1 MSRCI
6 VSNFAKNEKK
16 YMNNN
21 SIYIKDGS
29 KSYWINVTEVLYVKA
44 SGNYCDIFLTSANY
58 KSVRIQIG
66 QFYSKVEDLQ
76 VHHDLVRIDRSTIL
90 NIRLVEFINPKK
102 NTITL
107 RNENN
112 IVVLQVAKT
121 AIAPL
126 KEKLSELMAEESKT
140 DDVSVVNRHVKDSQK
155 PKYQTHNGYEYVD
168 LELPSGTLWAAND
181 MIGSTPF
188 EFALLDRPYLE
199 VENNAEKGSFES
211 FLQIEDDAARVKFGG
226 NWRIPTTEE
235 WKELFNEC
243 KAEWVVSDDFEDLLC
258 VLTGKNGKRITLS
271 SILRQRGFCAY
282 WTSEILSVDDILNYV
297 PHNSLIEI
305 MEPYGGDELMFHFVS
320 SYDYPRGNIHAVIS
334 AKDLT
339 KL

>member
-1 MSRCI
+1 MS
-6 VSNFAKNEKK
+6 
-16 YMNNN
+16 NNV
-21 SIYIKDGS
+21 IFIKDGS
-29 KSYWINVTEVLYVKA
+29 KSYWINVTEVLYVK
-44 SGNYCDIFLTSANY
+44 SSVNYCDIFLKSVNY
-58 KSVRIQIG
+58 KTVRIQIG
-66 QFYSKVEDLQ
+66 QFFSKVEELQ
-76 VHHDLVRIDRSTIL
+76 VPHNLVRIDRSTIL
-90 NIRLVEFINPKK
+90 NIKLVEFVNPKK

-107 RNENN
+107 RHENN
-112 IVVLQVAKT
+112 VVILQVAKT

-126 KEKLSELMAEESKT
+126 KEKLSELFAEESKS
-140 DDVSVVNRHVKDSQK
+140 DEVSVVNRHVKESQK
-155 PKYQTHNGYEYVD
+155 QKYETHNGYEYVD

-199 VENNAEKGSFES
+199 VENNAEEGSFES
-211 FLQIEDDAARVKFGG
+211 FLQIEDDAARVKLGG

-235 WKELFNEC
+235 WKELFKEC

-258 VLTGKNGKRITLS
+258 VMTGKNGKQITLS

-297 PHNSLIEI
+297 PQNSLVEI
-305 MEPYGGDELMFHFVS
+305 MEPYGDEPMFHFVS

-339 KL
+339 KE

>member
-1 MSRCI
+1 MS
-6 VSNFAKNEKK
+6 
-16 YMNNN
+16 NNVIN
-21 SIYIKDGS
+21 IKDGS

-44 SGNYCDIFLTSANY
+44 SGNYCDIFLKSVNY
-58 KSVRIQIG
+58 KTVRIQIG
-66 QFYSKVEDLQ
+66 QFFSKVEELQ
-76 VHHDLVRIDRSTIL
+76 VPHNLVRIDRSTIL
-90 NIRLVEFINPKK
+90 NIKLVEFVNPKK

-107 RNENN
+107 RHENN
-112 IVVLQVAKT
+112 VVILQVAKT

-126 KEKLSELMAEESKT
+126 KEKLSELFAEEPKSSY
-140 DDVSVVNRHVKDSQK
+140 VSFVNRCVKDSQK
-155 PKYQTHNGYEYVD
+155 QKNQTHNGYEYVD

-199 VENNAEKGSFES
+199 VENNAEEGSFES
-211 FLQIEDDAARVKFGG
+211 FLQIEDDAARVKLGG
-226 NWRIPTTEE
+226 NWRIPTTNE

-243 KAEWVVSDDFEDLLC
+243 KAEWMVSEDFEDLLC
-258 VLTGKNGKRITLS
+258 VLTGKNGKQIILS

-297 PHNSLIEI
+297 PQNSLIEI
-305 MEPYGGDELMFHFVS
+305 MEPYGDEPMFHFVS

-334 AKDLT
+334 AQDIT
-339 KL
+339 KE

>member
-1 MSRCI
+1 MS
-6 VSNFAKNEKK
+6 
-16 YMNNN
+16 NNV
-21 SIYIKDGS
+21 IFIKDGS

-44 SGNYCDIFLTSANY
+44 SGNYCDIFLKSVSY
-58 KSVRIQIG
+58 KTVRIQIG
-66 QFYSKVEDLQ
+66 QFFSKVEELQ
-76 VHHDLVRIDRSTIL
+76 VPHNLVRIDRSTIL
-90 NIRLVEFINPKK
+90 NIKLVEFVNPKK

-107 RNENN
+107 RHENN
-112 IVVLQVAKT
+112 VVILQVAKT

-126 KEKLSELMAEESKT
+126 KEKLSELFAEESKS
-140 DDVSVVNRHVKDSQK
+140 DEVSVVNRHVKESQK
-155 PKYQTHNGYEYVD
+155 QKYETHNGYEYVD

-199 VENNAEKGSFES
+199 VENNAEEGSFES
-211 FLQIEDDAARVKFGG
+211 FLQIEDDAARVKLGG
-226 NWRIPTTEE
+226 NWRIPTTNE

-243 KAEWVVSDDFEDLLC
+243 KAEWMVSEDFEDLLC
-258 VLTGKNGKRITLS
+258 VLTGKNGKQIILS

-297 PHNSLIEI
+297 PQNSLIEI
-305 MEPYGGDELMFHFVS
+305 MEPYGDEPMFHFVS

-334 AKDLT
+334 AQDIT
-339 KL
+339 KE

>member
-1 MSRCI
+1 MS
-6 VSNFAKNEKK
+6 
-16 YMNNN
+16 NNVIN
-21 SIYIKDGS
+21 IKDGS

-44 SGNYCDIFLTSANY
+44 SGNYCDIFLKSVNY
-58 KSVRIQIG
+58 KTVRIQIG
-66 QFYSKVEDLQ
+66 QFFSKVEELQ
-76 VHHDLVRIDRSTIL
+76 VPHNLVRIDRSTIL
-90 NIRLVEFINPKK
+90 NIKLVEFVNPKK

-107 RNENN
+107 RHENN
-112 IVVLQVAKT
+112 VVILQVAKT

-126 KEKLSELMAEESKT
+126 KEKLSELFAEESKS
-140 DDVSVVNRHVKDSQK
+140 DEVSVVNRHVKESQK
-155 PKYQTHNGYEYVD
+155 QKYETHNGYEYVD

-199 VENNAEKGSFES
+199 VENNAEEGSFES
-211 FLQIEDDAARVKFGG
+211 FLQIEDDAARVKLGG
-226 NWRIPTTEE
+226 NWRIPTTNE

-243 KAEWVVSDDFEDLLC
+243 KAEWMVSEDFEDLLC
-258 VLTGKNGKRITLS
+258 VLTGKNGKQIILS

-297 PHNSLIEI
+297 PQNSLIEI
-305 MEPYGGDELMFHFVS
+305 MEPYGDEPMFHFVS

-334 AKDLT
+334 AQDIT
-339 KL
+339 KE

>member
-1 MSRCI
+1 MSNI
-6 VSNFAKNEKK
+6 IN
-16 YMNNN
+16 
-21 SIYIKDGS
+21 IKDGS

-44 SGNYCDIFLTSANY
+44 SGNYCDIFLKSVSY
-58 KSVRIQIG
+58 KTVRIQIG
-66 QFYSKVEDLQ
+66 QFFSKVEELQ
-76 VHHDLVRIDRSTIL
+76 VPHNLVRIDRSTIL
-90 NIRLVEFINPKK
+90 NIKLVEFVNPKK

-107 RNENN
+107 RHENN
-112 IVVLQVAKT
+112 VVILQVAKT

-126 KEKLSELMAEESKT
+126 KEKLSELFAEESKS
-140 DDVSVVNRHVKDSQK
+140 DEVSVVNRHVKESQK
-155 PKYQTHNGYEYVD
+155 QKYETHNGYEYVD

-199 VENNAEKGSFES
+199 VENNAEEGSFES
-211 FLQIEDDAARVKFGG
+211 FLQIEDDAARVKLGG

-258 VLTGKNGKRITLS
+258 VMTGKNGKQITLS

-297 PHNSLIEI
+297 PQNSLIEI
-305 MEPYGGDELMFHFVS
+305 MEPYGDEPMFHFVS

-334 AKDLT
+334 AQDIT
-339 KL
+339 KE

>member
-1 MSRCI
+1 MFPNIEIYQGEAKWYQINLKSRHESCI

-29 KSYWINVTEVLYVKA
+29 KSYWINVLEVLYVKA
-44 SGNYCDIFLTSANY
+44 SGNYIDIYTKFCNY
-58 KSVRIQIG
+58 KTVRLQIG

-126 KEKLSELMAEESKT
+126 KEKLSPHT
-140 DDVSVVNRHVKDSQK
+140 GSV
-155 PKYQTHNGYEYVD
+155 P
-168 LELPSGTLWAAND
+168 
-181 MIGSTPF
+181 M
-188 EFALLDRPYLE
+188 
-199 VENNAEKGSFES
+199 
-211 FLQIEDDAARVKFGG
+211 
-226 NWRIPTTEE
+226 
-235 WKELFNEC
+235 
-243 KAEWVVSDDFEDLLC
+243 
-258 VLTGKNGKRITLS
+258 
-271 SILRQRGFCAY
+271 
-282 WTSEILSVDDILNYV
+282 
-297 PHNSLIEI
+297 
-305 MEPYGGDELMFHFVS
+305 
-320 SYDYPRGNIHAVIS
+320 
-334 AKDLT
+334 
-339 KL
+339 

>member
-1 MSRCI
+1 MS
-6 VSNFAKNEKK
+6 
-16 YMNNN
+16 NNV
-21 SIYIKDGS
+21 IFIKDGS

-44 SGNYCDIFLTSANY
+44 SGNYCDIFLKSVNY
-58 KSVRIQIG
+58 KTVRIQIG
-66 QFYSKVEDLQ
+66 QFFSKVEELQ
-76 VHHDLVRIDRSTIL
+76 VPHNLVRIDRSTIL
-90 NIRLVEFINPKK
+90 NIKLVEFVNPKK

-107 RNENN
+107 RHENN
-112 IVVLQVAKT
+112 VVILQVAKT

-126 KEKLSELMAEESKT
+126 KEKLSELFAEESKS
-140 DDVSVVNRHVKDSQK
+140 DEVSVVNRHVKESQK
-155 PKYQTHNGYEYVD
+155 QKYETHNGYEYVD

-199 VENNAEKGSFES
+199 VENNAEEGSFER
-211 FLQIEDDAARVKFGG
+211 FLQIEDDAARVKLGG
-226 NWRIPTTEE
+226 NWRIPTTNE

-243 KAEWVVSDDFEDLLC
+243 KAEWMVSEDFEDLLC
-258 VLTGKNGKRITLS
+258 VLTGKNGKQIILS

-297 PHNSLIEI
+297 PQNSLIEI
-305 MEPYGGDELMFHFVS
+305 MEPYGDEPMFHFVS

-334 AKDLT
+334 AQDIT
-339 KL
+339 KE

>member
-1 MSRCI
+1 MS
-6 VSNFAKNEKK
+6 
-16 YMNNN
+16 NNVIN
-21 SIYIKDGS
+21 IKDGS

-44 SGNYCDIFLTSANY
+44 SGNYCDIFLKSVSY
-58 KSVRIQIG
+58 KTVRIQIG
-66 QFYSKVEDLQ
+66 QFFSKVEELQ
-76 VHHDLVRIDRSTIL
+76 VPHNLVRIDRSTIL
-90 NIRLVEFINPKK
+90 NIKLVEFVNPKK

-107 RNENN
+107 RHENN
-112 IVVLQVAKT
+112 VVILQVAKT

-126 KEKLSELMAEESKT
+126 KEKLSELFAEESKS
-140 DDVSVVNRHVKDSQK
+140 DEVSVVNRHVKESQK
-155 PKYQTHNGYEYVD
+155 QKYETHNGYEYVD

-199 VENNAEKGSFES
+199 VENNAEEGSFES
-211 FLQIEDDAARVKFGG
+211 FLQIEDDAARVKLGG
-226 NWRIPTTEE
+226 NWRIPTTNE

-243 KAEWVVSDDFEDLLC
+243 KAEWMVSEDFEDLLC
-258 VLTGKNGKRITLS
+258 VLTGKNGKQIILS

-297 PHNSLIEI
+297 PQNSLIEI
-305 MEPYGGDELMFHFVS
+305 MEPYGDEPMFHFVS

-334 AKDLT
+334 AQDIT
-339 KL
+339 KE

>member
-1 MSRCI
+1 MS
-6 VSNFAKNEKK
+6 
-16 YMNNN
+16 NNVIN
-21 SIYIKDGS
+21 IKDGS

-44 SGNYCDIFLTSANY
+44 SGNYCDIFLKSVSY
-58 KSVRIQIG
+58 KTVRIQIG
-66 QFYSKVEDLQ
+66 QFFSKVEELQ
-76 VHHDLVRIDRSTIL
+76 VPHNLVRIDRSTIL
-90 NIRLVEFINPKK
+90 NIKLVEFVNPKK

-107 RNENN
+107 RHENN
-112 IVVLQVAKT
+112 VVILQVAKT

-126 KEKLSELMAEESKT
+126 KEKLSELFAEESKS
-140 DDVSVVNRHVKDSQK
+140 DEVSVVNRHVKESQK
-155 PKYQTHNGYEYVD
+155 QKYETHNAYEYVD

-199 VENNAEKGSFES
+199 VENNAEEGSFES
-211 FLQIEDDAARVKFGG
+211 FLQIEDDAARVKLGG
-226 NWRIPTTEE
+226 NWRIPTTNE

-243 KAEWVVSDDFEDLLC
+243 KAEWMVSEDFEDLLC
-258 VLTGKNGKRITLS
+258 VLTGKNGKQITLS

-297 PHNSLIEI
+297 PQNSLVEI
-305 MEPYGGDELMFHFVS
+305 MEPYGDEPMFHFVS

-339 KL
+339 KE

>member
-1 MSRCI
+1 MS
-6 VSNFAKNEKK
+6 
-16 YMNNN
+16 NNV
-21 SIYIKDGS
+21 IFVKDGS

-44 SGNYCDIFLTSANY
+44 SGNYCDIFLKSVSY
-58 KSVRIQIG
+58 KTVRIQIG
-66 QFYSKVEDLQ
+66 QFFSKVEELQ
-76 VHHDLVRIDRSTIL
+76 VPHNLVRIDRSTIL
-90 NIRLVEFINPKK
+90 NIKLVEFVNPKK

-107 RNENN
+107 RHESN
-112 IVVLQVAKT
+112 VVILQVAKT

-126 KEKLSELMAEESKT
+126 KEKLSELFAEEPKSSY
-140 DDVSVVNRHVKDSQK
+140 VSFVNRCVKDSQK
-155 PKYQTHNGYEYVD
+155 QKNQTHNGYEYVD

-199 VENNAEKGSFES
+199 VENNAEEGSFES
-211 FLQIEDDAARVKFGG
+211 FLQIEDDAARVKLGG

-235 WKELFNEC
+235 WKELFKEC

-258 VLTGKNGKRITLS
+258 VMTGKNGKQITLS

-297 PHNSLIEI
+297 PQNSLVEI
-305 MEPYGGDELMFHFVS
+305 MEPYGDEPMFHFVS

-339 KL
+339 KE

>member
-1 MSRCI
+1 MS
-6 VSNFAKNEKK
+6 
-16 YMNNN
+16 NNVIN
-21 SIYIKDGS
+21 IKDGS

-44 SGNYCDIFLTSANY
+44 SGNYCDIFLKSVSY
-58 KSVRIQIG
+58 KTVRIQIG
-66 QFYSKVEDLQ
+66 QFFSKVEELQ
-76 VHHDLVRIDRSTIL
+76 VPHNLVRIDRSTIL
-90 NIRLVEFINPKK
+90 NIKLVEFVNPKK

-107 RNENN
+107 RHESN
-112 IVVLQVAKT
+112 VVILQVAKT

-126 KEKLSELMAEESKT
+126 KEKLSELFAEEPKSSY
-140 DDVSVVNRHVKDSQK
+140 VSFVNRCVKDSQK
-155 PKYQTHNGYEYVD
+155 QKNQTHNGYEYVD

-199 VENNAEKGSFES
+199 VENNAEEGSFES
-211 FLQIEDDAARVKFGG
+211 FLQIEDDAARVKLGG

-235 WKELFNEC
+235 WKELFNVC
-243 KAEWVVSDDFEDLLC
+243 KAEWVVSDDYEDLLC
-258 VLTGKNGKRITLS
+258 VLTGKNGNQITLS

-282 WTSEILSVDDILNYV
+282 WTSEILSVDDILNYI

-305 MEPYGGDELMFHFVS
+305 MEPYGNEPMFHFVS
-320 SYDYPRGNIHAVIS
+320 SFDYPRGNIHAVIS

-339 KL
+339 KE

>member
-1 MSRCI
+1 MS
-6 VSNFAKNEKK
+6 
-16 YMNNN
+16 NNV
-21 SIYIKDGS
+21 IFIKDGS

-44 SGNYCDIFLTSANY
+44 SGNYCDIFLTSVNY

-66 QFYSKVEDLQ
+66 QFYSKVQDLQ

-112 IVVLQVAKT
+112 IVVLRVAKT
-121 AIAPL
+121 AIVPL
-126 KEKLSELMAEESKT
+126 KEKLSELMAEESKP

-155 PKYQTHNGYEYVD
+155 QKNPTHNGYEYVD
-168 LELPSGTLWAAND
+168 LDLPSGTLWAAND

-199 VENNAEKGSFES
+199 VENNAEEGSFES
-211 FLQIEDDAARVKFGG
+211 FLQIEDDAARVKLGG

-243 KAEWVVSDDFEDLLC
+243 KAEWVVSDDYEDLLC
-258 VLTGKNGKRITLS
+258 VVTGKNNNQIILS

-282 WTSEILSVDDILNYV
+282 WTSEILSVDYILNYV

-305 MEPYGGDELMFHFVS
+305 TEPYGGDEPMFHFVS

-334 AKDLT
+334 AHDLT
-339 KL
+339 KE

>member
-1 MSRCI
+1 MS
-6 VSNFAKNEKK
+6 
-16 YMNNN
+16 NNV
-21 SIYIKDGS
+21 IFIKDGS

-44 SGNYCDIFLTSANY
+44 SGNYCDIFLKSVNY
-58 KSVRIQIG
+58 KTVRIQIG
-66 QFYSKVEDLQ
+66 QFFSKVEELQ
-76 VHHDLVRIDRSTIL
+76 VPHNLVRIDRSTIL
-90 NIRLVEFINPKK
+90 NIKLVEFVNPKK

-107 RNENN
+107 RHENN
-112 IVVLQVAKT
+112 VVILQVAKT

-126 KEKLSELMAEESKT
+126 KEKLSELFAEESKS
-140 DDVSVVNRHVKDSQK
+140 DEVSVVNRHVKESQK
-155 PKYQTHNGYEYVD
+155 QKYETHNGYEYVD

-199 VENNAEKGSFES
+199 VENNAEEGSFES
-211 FLQIEDDAARVKFGG
+211 FLQIEDDAARVKLGG

-235 WKELFNEC
+235 WKELFKEC

-258 VLTGKNGKRITLS
+258 VMTGKNGKQITLS

-297 PHNSLIEI
+297 PQNSLVEI
-305 MEPYGGDELMFHFVS
+305 MEPYGDEPMFHFVS

-339 KL
+339 KE

>member
-1 MSRCI
+1 MS
-6 VSNFAKNEKK
+6 
-16 YMNNN
+16 NNVIN
-21 SIYIKDGS
+21 IKDGS

-44 SGNYCDIFLTSANY
+44 SGNYCDIFLKSVSY
-58 KSVRIQIG
+58 KTVRIQIG
-66 QFYSKVEDLQ
+66 QFFSKVEELQ
-76 VHHDLVRIDRSTIL
+76 VPHNLVRIDRSTIL
-90 NIRLVEFINPKK
+90 NIKLVEFVNPKK

-107 RNENN
+107 RHESN
-112 IVVLQVAKT
+112 VVILQVAKT

-126 KEKLSELMAEESKT
+126 KEKLSELFAEEPKSSY
-140 DDVSVVNRHVKDSQK
+140 VSFVNRCVKDSQK
-155 PKYQTHNGYEYVD
+155 QKNQTHNGYEYVD
-168 LELPSGTLWAAND
+168 LELLSGTLWAAND

-199 VENNAEKGSFES
+199 VENNAEEGSFES
-211 FLQIEDDAARVKFGG
+211 FLQIEDDAARVKLGG

-235 WKELFNEC
+235 WKELFKEC

-258 VLTGKNGKRITLS
+258 VMTGKNGKQITLS

-297 PHNSLIEI
+297 PQNSLVEI
-305 MEPYGGDELMFHFVS
+305 MEPYGDEPMFHFVS

-339 KL
+339 KE

>member
-1 MSRCI
+1 MS
-6 VSNFAKNEKK
+6 
-16 YMNNN
+16 NNVIN
-21 SIYIKDGS
+21 IKDGS

-44 SGNYCDIFLTSANY
+44 SGNYCDIFLKSVSY
-58 KSVRIQIG
+58 KTVRIQIG
-66 QFYSKVEDLQ
+66 QFFSKVEELQ
-76 VHHDLVRIDRSTIL
+76 VPHNLVRIDRSTIL
-90 NIRLVEFINPKK
+90 NIKLVEFVNPKK

-107 RNENN
+107 RHKSN
-112 IVVLQVAKT
+112 VVILQVAKT

-126 KEKLSELMAEESKT
+126 KEKLSELFAEEPKSSY
-140 DDVSVVNRHVKDSQK
+140 VSFVNRCVKDSQK
-155 PKYQTHNGYEYVD
+155 QKNQTHNGYEYVD

-199 VENNAEKGSFES
+199 VENNAEEGSFES
-211 FLQIEDDAARVKFGG
+211 FLQIEDDAARVKLGG

-235 WKELFNEC
+235 WKELFKEC

-258 VLTGKNGKRITLS
+258 VMTGKNGKQITLS

-297 PHNSLIEI
+297 PQNSLVEI
-305 MEPYGGDELMFHFVS
+305 MEPYGDEPMFHFVS

-339 KL
+339 KE

>member
-1 MSRCI
+1 MS
-6 VSNFAKNEKK
+6 
-16 YMNNN
+16 NNVIN
-21 SIYIKDGS
+21 IKDGS

-44 SGNYCDIFLTSANY
+44 SGNYCDIFLKSVSY
-58 KSVRIQIG
+58 KTVRIQIG
-66 QFYSKVEDLQ
+66 HFFSKVEELQ
-76 VHHDLVRIDRSTIL
+76 VPHNLVRIDRSTIL
-90 NIRLVEFINPKK
+90 NIKLVEFVNPKK

-107 RNENN
+107 RHESN
-112 IVVLQVAKT
+112 VVILQVAKT

-126 KEKLSELMAEESKT
+126 KEKLSELFAEEPKSSY
-140 DDVSVVNRHVKDSQK
+140 VSFVNRCVKDSQK
-155 PKYQTHNGYEYVD
+155 QKNQTHNGYEYVD

-199 VENNAEKGSFES
+199 VENNAEEGSFES
-211 FLQIEDDAARVKFGG
+211 FLQIEDDAARVKLGG

-258 VLTGKNGKRITLS
+258 VLTGKNGKQITLS

-297 PHNSLIEI
+297 PQNSLVEI
-305 MEPYGGDELMFHFVS
+305 MEPYGDEPMFHFVS

-339 KL
+339 KE

>member
-1 MSRCI
+1 MS
-6 VSNFAKNEKK
+6 
-16 YMNNN
+16 NNV
-21 SIYIKDGS
+21 IFIKDGS

-44 SGNYCDIFLTSANY
+44 SGNYCDIFLKSVSY
-58 KSVRIQIG
+58 KTVRIQIG
-66 QFYSKVEDLQ
+66 QFFSKVEELQ
-76 VHHDLVRIDRSTIL
+76 VPHNLVRIDRSTIL
-90 NIRLVEFINPKK
+90 NIKLVEFVNPKK

-107 RNENN
+107 RHESN
-112 IVVLQVAKT
+112 VVILQVAKT

-126 KEKLSELMAEESKT
+126 KEKLSELFAEESKS
-140 DDVSVVNRHVKDSQK
+140 DEVSVVNRHVKESQK
-155 PKYQTHNGYEYVD
+155 QKNETHNGYEYVD
-168 LELPSGTLWAAND
+168 LELTSGTLWAAND

-188 EFALLDRPYLE
+188 EFTLLDRPYLE
-199 VENNAEKGSFES
+199 VENNAEEGSFES
-211 FLQIEDDAARVKFGG
+211 FLQIEDDAARVKLGG

-258 VLTGKNGKRITLS
+258 VLTGKNGKQITLS

-297 PHNSLIEI
+297 PQNSLVEI
-305 MEPYGGDELMFHFVS
+305 MEPYGDEPMFHFVS

-334 AKDLT
+334 AQDIT
-339 KL
+339 KE

>member
-1 MSRCI
+1 MS
-6 VSNFAKNEKK
+6 
-16 YMNNN
+16 NNVIN
-21 SIYIKDGS
+21 IKDGS

-44 SGNYCDIFLTSANY
+44 SGNYCDIFLKSVNY
-58 KSVRIQIG
+58 KTVRIQIG
-66 QFYSKVEDLQ
+66 QFFSKVEELQ
-76 VHHDLVRIDRSTIL
+76 VPHNLVRIDRSTIL
-90 NIRLVEFINPKK
+90 NIKLVEFVNPKK

-107 RNENN
+107 RHENN
-112 IVVLQVAKT
+112 VVILQVAKT

-126 KEKLSELMAEESKT
+126 KEKLSELFAEESKS
-140 DDVSVVNRHVKDSQK
+140 DEVSVVNRHVKESQK
-155 PKYQTHNGYEYVD
+155 QKYETHNGYEFVD

-188 EFALLDRPYLE
+188 EFALLDRPFLE
-199 VENNAEKGSFES
+199 VENNAEEGSFES
-211 FLQIEDDAARVKFGG
+211 FLQIEDDAARVKLGG
-226 NWRIPTTEE
+226 NWRIPTTNE

-243 KAEWVVSDDFEDLLC
+243 KAEWMVSEDFEDLLC
-258 VLTGKNGKRITLS
+258 VLTGKNGKQIILS

-305 MEPYGGDELMFHFVS
+305 MEPYGDEPMFHFVS

-334 AKDLT
+334 AHDLT
-339 KL
+339 KE

>member
-1 MSRCI
+1 MS
-6 VSNFAKNEKK
+6 
-16 YMNNN
+16 NNV
-21 SIYIKDGS
+21 IFIKDGS

-44 SGNYCDIFLTSANY
+44 SGNYCDIFLKSVNY
-58 KSVRIQIG
+58 KTVRIQIG
-66 QFYSKVEDLQ
+66 QFFSKVEELQ
-76 VHHDLVRIDRSTIL
+76 VPHNLVRIDRSTIL
-90 NIRLVEFINPKK
+90 NIKLVEFVNPKK

-107 RNENN
+107 RHESN
-112 IVVLQVAKT
+112 VVILQVAKT

-126 KEKLSELMAEESKT
+126 KEKLSELFAEEPKSSY
-140 DDVSVVNRHVKDSQK
+140 VSFVNRCVKDSQK
-155 PKYQTHNGYEYVD
+155 QKNQTHNGYEYVD

-199 VENNAEKGSFES
+199 VENNAEEGSFES
-211 FLQIEDDAARVKFGG
+211 FLQIEDDAARVKLGG

-235 WKELFNEC
+235 WKELFKEC

-258 VLTGKNGKRITLS
+258 VMTGKNGKQITLS

-297 PHNSLIEI
+297 PQNSLVEI
-305 MEPYGGDELMFHFVS
+305 MEPYGDEPMFHFVS

-339 KL
+339 KE

>member
-1 MSRCI
+1 MS
-6 VSNFAKNEKK
+6 
-16 YMNNN
+16 NNVIN
-21 SIYIKDGS
+21 IKDGS

-44 SGNYCDIFLTSANY
+44 SGNYCDIFLKSVNY
-58 KSVRIQIG
+58 KTVRIQIG
-66 QFYSKVEDLQ
+66 QFFSKVEELQ
-76 VHHDLVRIDRSTIL
+76 VPHNLVRIDRSTIL
-90 NIRLVEFINPKK
+90 NIKLVEFVNPKK

-107 RNENN
+107 RHENN
-112 IVVLQVAKT
+112 VVILQVAKT

-126 KEKLSELMAEESKT
+126 KEKLSELFAEESKS
-140 DDVSVVNRHVKDSQK
+140 DEVSVVNRHVKESQK
-155 PKYQTHNGYEYVD
+155 QKYETHNGYEYVD

-199 VENNAEKGSFES
+199 VENNAEEGSFES
-211 FLQIEDDAARVKFGG
+211 FLQIEDDAARVKLGG
-226 NWRIPTTEE
+226 NWRIPTTNE

-243 KAEWVVSDDFEDLLC
+243 KAEWMVSEDFEDLLC
-258 VLTGKNGKRITLS
+258 VLTGKNGKQIILS

-297 PHNSLIEI
+297 PQNSLIEI
-305 MEPYGGDELMFHFVS
+305 MEPYGDEPMFHFVS

-339 KL
+339 KE

>member
-1 MSRCI
+1 MS
-6 VSNFAKNEKK
+6 
-16 YMNNN
+16 NNV
-21 SIYIKDGS
+21 IFIKDGS

-44 SGNYCDIFLTSANY
+44 SGNYCDIFLTSVNY

-126 KEKLSELMAEESKT
+126 KEKLSELMAEGSKPN
-140 DDVSVVNRHVKDSQK
+140 DVSVVNRHVKDSQK
-155 PKYQTHNGYEYVD
+155 QKNPTHNGYEYVD
-168 LELPSGTLWAAND
+168 LDLPSGTLWAAND

-188 EFALLDRPYLE
+188 EFALLDR
-199 VENNAEKGSFES
+199 
-211 FLQIEDDAARVKFGG
+211 Q
-226 NWRIPTTEE
+226 
-235 WKELFNEC
+235 
-243 KAEWVVSDDFEDLLC
+243 
-258 VLTGKNGKRITLS
+258 
-271 SILRQRGFCAY
+271 
-282 WTSEILSVDDILNYV
+282 
-297 PHNSLIEI
+297 
-305 MEPYGGDELMFHFVS
+305 
-320 SYDYPRGNIHAVIS
+320 
-334 AKDLT
+334 
-339 KL
+339 